1 MPEASGEAEWPD
13 VLGCAPVVCIFSY
26 IFITG
31 ARMLIRGCHAPVLC
45 TPGDG
50 RNASQGTDL
59 PRAVGKTTAAALWDT
74 LAISAVQETGP
85 RFLLYRKLR

>member
-31 ARMLIRGCHAPVLC
+31 ARMLIRGCHAPVL
-45 TPGDG
+45 DARG
-50 RNASQGTDL
+50 RQKRVTGRGPTASG
-59 PRAVGKTTAAALWDT
+59 G
-74 LAISAVQETGP
+74 
-85 RFLLYRKLR
+85 